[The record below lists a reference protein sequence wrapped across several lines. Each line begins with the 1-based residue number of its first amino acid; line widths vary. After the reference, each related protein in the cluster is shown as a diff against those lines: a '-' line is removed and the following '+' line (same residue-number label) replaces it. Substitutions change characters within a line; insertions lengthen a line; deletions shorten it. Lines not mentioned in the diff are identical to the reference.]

1 VTDVVTT
8 PVTIPG
14 SIPLT
19 LVGDSAAVCTGD
31 FCALPDHHEQA
42 VVKSRLDE
50 ELL

>member
-1 VTDVVTT
+1 MTDVVTA

-19 LVGDSAAVCTGD
+19 LVGVSAAVCTGD
-31 FCALPDHHEQA
+31 FCAPSDHREQA
-42 VVKSRLDE
+42 VVKNRLDE